1 MRISNIIQNKFYW
14 AVLFLAIGLT
24 SCQDVIDLDLP
35 DSEPLIIINGRVT
48 DTEPVFV
55 EVLVSGNYFTNDS
68 LPGIPNL
75 TVKLYENNG
84 LVATLAESPSLP
96 GRYFHPFTGTQGND
110 YHIVVEVPTS
120 SEYFPGTNWRSAP
133 ETMNRV
139 FPIDSL
145 YSKKLPADPPFREE
159 GYYLFAH
166 FTETKGIGDNY
177 RLKMW
182 RNDSLLG
189 EPFNLTVF
197 GDDPN
202 TGGRPIDGLT
212 FDDKSLLGP
221 SQLTQSPSQIG
232 WKYTVE
238 VSSVSLQHRE
248 YIELLRQQTAQ
259 VGSPFDPP
267 PSPIVGNIYEV
278 QNVNNFGLGYFCVS
292 KLSIDSAEVIQ

>member
-1 MRISNIIQNKFYW
+1 MNNICLRKISFYCGI
-14 AVLFLAIGLT
+14 LFFAMGLT
-24 SCQDVIDLDLP
+24 GCQDVIDLDLP
-35 DSEPLIIINGRVT
+35 DSEPLIIVNGRVS
-48 DTEPVFV
+48 DSKPVFV
-55 EVLVSGNYFTNDS
+55 EVLVSGNYFSNDS
-68 LPGIPNL
+68 LPGISNL
-75 TVKLYENNG
+75 TVKLFENNG
-84 LVATLAESPSLP
+84 LVATLAESTSLP
-96 GRYFHPFTGTQGND
+96 GRYFHPFTGTKGND
-110 YHIVVEVPTS
+110 YHIEVEVPS
-120 SEYFPGTNWRSAP
+120 NSEYFPGTIWRSGP

-145 YSKKLPADPPFREE
+145 YSKKLPADPPFQKE

-166 FTETKGIGDNY
+166 FTETPGKGDNY
-177 RLKMW
+177 RLKIW

-189 EPFNLTVF
+189 EPFNLSVF

-212 FDDKSLLGP
+212 FDDKSIFGP

-238 VSSVSLQHRE
+238 VSSVSLRHRD

-267 PSPIVGNIYEV
+267 PSPIIGNIYEK
-278 QNVNNFGLGYFCVS
+278 QNVNNFGLGYFTVS
-292 KLSIDSAEVIQ
+292 MLSIDSAEVLQ